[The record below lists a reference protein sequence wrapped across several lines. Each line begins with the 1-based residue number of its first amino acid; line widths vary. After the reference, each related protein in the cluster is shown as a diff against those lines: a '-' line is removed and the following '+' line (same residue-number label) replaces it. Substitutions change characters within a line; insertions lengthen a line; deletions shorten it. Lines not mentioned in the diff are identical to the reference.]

1 MTTDKRNCFEIPLRQ
16 NISSF
21 AQFTLSLHSSQFS
34 NYIYILYSYIYIYTR
49 RWLSLFDPHRYLP
62 PGISHSLQLCQGEYI
77 SRAVLRFFQFPPI
90 ANRDFEL
97 FFESMKRTTLLL
109 PFLLIT
115 FLRFETNFVNSF
127 FINII
132 SLDEIS
138 LLIFDIS
145 ILYSPYAFSF
155 DFSLLTNLFTI
166 NLSPINSKRIVLS
179 QTSCLSSLLQTKET
193 KIKIYQIYV
202 PFPRGRTKRGFLF
215 FP

>member
-1 MTTDKRNCFEIPLRQ
+1 MQIEDRDDRNVGDRSDATGSTPPWI
-16 NISSF
+16 
-21 AQFTLSLHSSQFS
+21 TLSTNWQQTNETVSKSRCARISLPSPNSRS
-34 NYIYILYSYIYIYTR
+34 LCTRLNSLTIYILYSYIYIYTR

-138 LLIFDIS
+138 LLIFDIV
-145 ILYSPYAFSF
+145 
-155 DFSLLTNLFTI
+155 FSLHVLF
-166 NLSPINSKRIVLS
+166 RF
-179 QTSCLSSLLQTKET
+179 LSSHES
-193 KIKIYQIYV
+193 
-202 PFPRGRTKRGFLF
+202 FHN
-215 FP
+215 

>member
-1 MTTDKRNCFEIPLRQ
+1 MQIEDRDDRNGDRSDATGSTPPWITLSTNWQQTNETVSKSRCARISLPSPNSRSLCTRL
-16 NISSF
+16 NSLTIYISSI
-21 AQFTLSLHSSQFS
+21 H
-34 NYIYILYSYIYIYTR
+34 IYIYTR

-138 LLIFDIS
+138 LLIFDIV
-145 ILYSPYAFSF
+145 
-155 DFSLLTNLFTI
+155 FSLHVLF
-166 NLSPINSKRIVLS
+166 RF
-179 QTSCLSSLLQTKET
+179 LSSHES
-193 KIKIYQIYV
+193 
-202 PFPRGRTKRGFLF
+202 FHN
-215 FP
+215 